1 MISFEQTILPGFVIT
16 VMTLGVA
23 AVELLL
29 KFRSR
34 RTWRDAV
41 LQEIEIYRQ
50 MEQSKSL
57 QNERDAMRALRKSIV
72 GTVEAKAASR
82 GRPVPLVVRL
92 LGSVSMMLASVAI
105 GLCVVAAS
113 GMLGFL
119 SGEIVEAVLLFISAS
134 CGVEIAVNIASA
146 GRART
151 GG

>member
-105 GLCVVAAS
+105 
-113 GMLGFL
+113 
-119 SGEIVEAVLLFISAS
+119 
-134 CGVEIAVNIASA
+134 
-146 GRART
+146 
-151 GG
+151 

>member
-57 QNERDAMRALRKSIV
+57 QN
-72 GTVEAKAASR
+72 
-82 GRPVPLVVRL
+82 
-92 LGSVSMMLASVAI
+92 
-105 GLCVVAAS
+105 
-113 GMLGFL
+113 
-119 SGEIVEAVLLFISAS
+119 
-134 CGVEIAVNIASA
+134 
-146 GRART
+146 
-151 GG
+151 